1 MAIVRDKFDFEI
13 GYLIKSPCKTCD
25 QRDLFPN
32 CTDTCLLL
40 DRIQTL
46 LARGITCSRTLTA
59 VDAGALCYQAGNRKL
74 L

>member
-25 QRDLFPN
+25 QRDLFPHCAEN
-32 CTDTCLLL
+32 CVLL
-40 DRIQTL
+40 DHIQTL
-46 LARGITCSRTLTA
+46 LARGISCSRSLTT
-59 VDAGALCYQAGNRKL
+59 VDSGALCYQAGSRKL